1 MAFLPIVDT
10 INKNTAICPVAILS
24 NKKRCVP
31 RQCLSYQRQ
40 QQHSLAIKEH
50 PNTIFYTSKTTLQ
63 QHINNYT
70 THQHTHTLLPWVVSN
85 QTPFVTQTSK
95 AFIHTNIK
103 LLCDMLHQVK
113 QYTQQRDTHRHD
125 T

>member
-1 MAFLPIVDT
+1 MAFLFIAHTIYT

-70 THQHTHTLLPWVVSN
+70 THQHTHTLAVGCIQSN
-85 QTPFVTQTSK
+85 
-95 AFIHTNIK
+95 AFRNSNVKSIHPHE
-103 LLCDMLHQVK
+103 HQASL
-113 QYTQQRDTHRHD
+113 
-125 T
+125 